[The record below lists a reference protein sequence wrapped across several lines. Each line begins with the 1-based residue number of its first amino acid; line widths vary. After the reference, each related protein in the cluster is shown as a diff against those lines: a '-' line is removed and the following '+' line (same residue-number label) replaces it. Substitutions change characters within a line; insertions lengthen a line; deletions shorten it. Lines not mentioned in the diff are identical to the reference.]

1 MVSSAPEW
9 SHSGGRVAGEHEVRA
24 HTDTAPLHCCTAGR
38 IASARA
44 GFSGAAPSLER
55 CPAALLP
62 IAEIDRLGDNHRC
75 MALKGGTPGHTGE
88 PMPDSWPMEPDLEA
102 VAARWAIDP
111 ARELV
116 KTAD

>member
-1 MVSSAPEW
+1 
-9 SHSGGRVAGEHEVRA
+9 
-24 HTDTAPLHCCTAGR
+24 
-38 IASARA
+38 
-44 GFSGAAPSLER
+44 
-55 CPAALLP
+55 
-62 IAEIDRLGDNHRC
+62 